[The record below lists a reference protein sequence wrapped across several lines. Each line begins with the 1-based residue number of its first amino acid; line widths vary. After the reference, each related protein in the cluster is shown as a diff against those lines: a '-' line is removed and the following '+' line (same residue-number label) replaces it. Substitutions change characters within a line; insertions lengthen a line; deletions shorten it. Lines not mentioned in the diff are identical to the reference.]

1 MYQALLE
8 KGINKL
14 DYDYDEIKNLL
25 ESIIEKEVDYIK
37 FGAFLV
43 LLRAKGEKKHEIS
56 AFVDTFL
63 NKAVRLNIDLP
74 DTIDTCGT
82 GGDGKNTFNIST
94 ASAFLLSALG
104 LNVIKHG
111 NRGITSKSGSA
122 DIIEALGIDIN
133 ASTEKLEEGIKKVGF
148 GFIFAPNFH
157 PAMKKVAPV
166 RKELGVRTI
175 FNLLGPVLNPANLEY
190 QVIGT
195 FDKEAQLRVSEA
207 LEGRRKRFAVIHSE
221 DGLDEVSTAEK
232 TYVVEYKNGGYDKY
246 YIQPEDFGIK
256 RFNIDDIKGFD
267 ANVNAQIM
275 MDVFNGIKSPYY
287 YAVLVNTVFALYIA
301 NKITNFSEGINI
313 AEKAILD
320 GSAKLKLN
328 QIINFY
334 KKG

>member
-301 NKITNFSEGINI
+301 NKITNFSEGMNI